1 MVSVLSAIARAVT
14 GELSLPQHVCLFYP
28 KEGYSVGEIGI
39 DLILEE
45 NHSQNAEVTENPLQE
60 GRSVA
65 DGIFVML
72 REGTLTALV
81 SNHSLKHT
89 YDLSKEEQTSEGL
102 LSLAETIKNWKL
114 QKNRAKQVWEDLL
127 KLQRSKQLVKIVC
140 ALETYENVAITS
152 LETSRDGETGDGL
165 EIKIGFKQVQTVG
178 ISEHTIKMDMKNVED
193 RQAAFNANCGQ
204 VVAGAPSEA
213 DKKQLV
219 GF

>member
-72 REGTLTALV
+72 R
-81 SNHSLKHT
+81 
-89 YDLSKEEQTSEGL
+89 
-102 LSLAETIKNWKL
+102 
-114 QKNRAKQVWEDLL
+114 
-127 KLQRSKQLVKIVC
+127 
-140 ALETYENVAITS
+140 
-152 LETSRDGETGDGL
+152 
-165 EIKIGFKQVQTVG
+165 
-178 ISEHTIKMDMKNVED
+178 
-193 RQAAFNANCGQ
+193 
-204 VVAGAPSEA
+204 
-213 DKKQLV
+213 
-219 GF
+219 